1 MPLCADVSHVSVYM
15 PISGVKLSDFLEP
28 NFAISETS
36 KVDNNCLHVVLAR
49 GARYAMSVFVCMHV
63 CVSVCLSSS
72 IYRKSDVHIFYRIFD
87 AFCPWPWFCRP
98 LLAALRYVI
107 YFRSKGKATNPS
119 LTTPY
124 SKEANRCEQLTHG
137 RYLAAP

>member
-1 MPLCADVSHVSVYM
+1 M

-49 GARYAMSVFVCMHV
+49 GARYAMTVSVCMHV

-72 IYRKSDVHIFYRIFD
+72 IYRKSDVQIFFTEFSMHFARGRGSVVLY
-87 AFCPWPWFCRP
+87 WW
-98 LLAALRYVI
+98 RYHMLYTSGLKV
-107 YFRSKGKATNPS
+107 KLPT
-119 LTTPY
+119 
-124 SKEANRCEQLTHG
+124 EV
-137 RYLAAP
+137 